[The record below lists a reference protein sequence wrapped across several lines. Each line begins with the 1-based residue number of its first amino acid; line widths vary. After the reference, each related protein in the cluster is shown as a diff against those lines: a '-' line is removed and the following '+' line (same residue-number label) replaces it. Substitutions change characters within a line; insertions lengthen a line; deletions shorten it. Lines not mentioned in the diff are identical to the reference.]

1 MFKLLSVTA
10 RTLCKED
17 FLARVD
23 AICAAGID
31 GIILREKDLS
41 EVSYRSLAS
50 DVLRICREKGTP
62 CALHTYVTA
71 AKSLHAEALH
81 LPLHAFLA
89 LGEKEKRVFP
99 TIGVSCHSLDDVIAA
114 QDGGCSYVTLGHI
127 FATDCKRGLPGRG
140 LDFLTDVCRHASVP
154 VYAIGGIDKDN
165 IARVRDA
172 GASGVCIMSGLM
184 VCPNPAA
191 YLEELH
197 HAL

>member
-17 FLARVD
+17 FLARVG

-50 DVLRICREKGTP
+50 DVLQICRDRETP
-62 CALHTYVTA
+62 CALHTYPA
-71 AKSLHAEALH
+71 AAQQLHAKALH

-89 LGEKEKRVFP
+89 LGEAEKRAFP
-99 TIGVSCHSLDDVIAA
+99 TIGVSCHSLDDVMAA
-114 QDGGCSYVTLGHI
+114 QEGGCSYVTLGHI
-127 FATDCKRGLPGRG
+127 FATDCKKGLPGRG
-140 LDFLTDVCRHASVP
+140 LAFLSEVCRHASVP
-154 VYAIGGIDKDN
+154 VYAIGGINRDN

-172 GASGVCIMSGLM
+172 GVSGACIMSGLM
-184 VCPNPAA
+184 TCRDPAE
-191 YLEELH
+191 YLEELR

>member
-41 EVSYRSLAS
+41 ELSYRSLAS
-50 DVLRICREKGTP
+50 DVLQICRDRETP
-62 CALHTYVTA
+62 CALHTYPA
-71 AKSLHAEALH
+71 AAQQLHAKALH
-81 LPLHAFLA
+81 LPLQAFLS
-89 LGEKEKRVFP
+89 LGEAEKRAFP
-99 TIGVSCHSLDDVIAA
+99 TIGVSCHSLDDVMAA
-114 QDGGCSYVTLGHI
+114 QEGGCSYVTLGHI

-140 LDFLTDVCRHASVP
+140 LDFLTEVCRHASVP
-154 VYAIGGIDKDN
+154 VYAIGGINRDN

-172 GASGVCIMSGLM
+172 GASGACIMSGFM
-184 VCPNPAA
+184 TCPDPKA
-191 YLEELH
+191 YWEELH

>member
-31 GIILREKDLS
+31 GIILREKDLP
-41 EVSYRSLAS
+41 ELKYRSLAA
-50 DVLRICREKGTP
+50 DVLQICRDTGTP
-62 CALHTYVTA
+62 CALHTYPA
-71 AKSLHAEALH
+71 AAQQLHAKALH
-81 LPLHAFLA
+81 LPLQAFLS
-89 LGEKEKRVFP
+89 LGEAEKGAFP
-99 TIGVSCHSLDDVIAA
+99 TIGVSCHSLGDVIAA

-127 FATDCKRGLPGRG
+127 FATDCKKGLPGRG

-172 GASGVCIMSGLM
+172 GASGACIMSGLM

>member
-50 DVLRICREKGTP
+50 DVLQICRDRETP
-62 CALHTYVTA
+62 CALHTYPA
-71 AKSLHAEALH
+71 AAQQLHAKALH
-81 LPLHAFLA
+81 LPLQAFLS
-89 LGEKEKRVFP
+89 LGEAEKRAFP

-127 FATDCKRGLPGRG
+127 FATDCKKGLPGRG
-140 LDFLTDVCRHASVP
+140 LAFLSEVCRHASVP
-154 VYAIGGIDKDN
+154 VYAIGGINRDN

-172 GASGVCIMSGLM
+172 GASGACIMSGLM
-184 VCPNPAA
+184 ACPNPAA

>member
-50 DVLRICREKGTP
+50 DVLQICRDRETP
-62 CALHTYVTA
+62 CALHTYPA
-71 AKSLHAEALH
+71 AAQQLHAKALH
-81 LPLHAFLA
+81 LPLQAFLA
-89 LGEKEKRVFP
+89 LGENEKRAFP

-140 LDFLTDVCRHASVP
+140 LAFLDEVCRRANVP
-154 VYAIGGIDKDN
+154 VYAIGGINRDN

-172 GASGVCIMSGLM
+172 GASGACIMSGLM
-184 VCPNPAA
+184 TCPNPAA
-191 YLEELH
+191 YVEELH

>member
-41 EVSYRSLAS
+41 ELKYRSLAA
-50 DVLRICREKGTP
+50 DVLQICRDTGTP

-81 LPLHAFLA
+81 LPLQAFLS
-89 LGEKEKRVFP
+89 LGEAEKRAFP

-140 LDFLTDVCRHASVP
+140 LAFLDEVCRRANVP
-154 VYAIGGIDKDN
+154 VYAIGGINRDN

-172 GASGVCIMSGLM
+172 GASGACIMSGLM
-184 VCPNPAA
+184 TCPDPAA
-191 YLEELH
+191 YLEELR

>member
-1 MFKLLSVTA
+1 MFNLLSFTS

-17 FLARVD
+17 FLARVG

-31 GIILREKDLS
+31 GIILREKDLP
-41 EVSYRSLAS
+41 ELKYRSLAA
-50 DVLRICREKGTP
+50 DVLQICRDTGTP
-62 CALHTYVTA
+62 CALHTYPAA

-81 LPLHAFLA
+81 LPLQAFLA
-89 LGEKEKRVFP
+89 LGEKEKRAFP

-114 QDGGCSYVTLGHI
+114 QEGGCSYVTLGHI

-140 LDFLTDVCRHASVP
+140 LAFLDEVCRRANVP
-154 VYAIGGIDKDN
+154 VYAIGGINRDN

-172 GASGVCIMSGLM
+172 GASGACIMSGFM
-184 VCPNPAA
+184 TCPDPKA
-191 YLEELH
+191 YWEELR

>member
-50 DVLRICREKGTP
+50 DVLQICRDRETP
-62 CALHTYVTA
+62 CALHTYPA
-71 AKSLHAEALH
+71 AAQQLHAKALH
-81 LPLHAFLA
+81 LPLQAFLS
-89 LGEKEKRVFP
+89 LGEAEKRAFP

-140 LDFLTDVCRHASVP
+140 LAFLDEVCRRANVP
-154 VYAIGGIDKDN
+154 VYAIGGINRDN

-172 GASGVCIMSGLM
+172 GASGACIMSGLM

>member
-1 MFKLLSVTA
+1 MFNLLSFTS

-17 FLARVD
+17 FLARVG

-31 GIILREKDLS
+31 GIILREKDLP
-41 EVSYRSLAS
+41 ELKYRSLAA
-50 DVLRICREKGTP
+50 DVLQICRDTGTP

-99 TIGVSCHSLDDVIAA
+99 TIGVSCHSLDDVVAA
-114 QDGGCSYVTLGHI
+114 QEGGCSYVTLGHI
-127 FATDCKRGLPGRG
+127 FATDCKKGLPGRG

-172 GASGVCIMSGLM
+172 GASGACIMSGLM

>member
-50 DVLRICREKGTP
+50 DVLQICRDRETP
-62 CALHTYVTA
+62 CALHTYPA
-71 AKSLHAEALH
+71 AAQQLHAKALH
-81 LPLHAFLA
+81 LPLQAFLS
-89 LGEKEKRVFP
+89 LGEAEKRAFP
-99 TIGVSCHSLDDVIAA
+99 TIGVSCHSLDDVVAA
-114 QDGGCSYVTLGHI
+114 QEGGCSYVTLGHI

-172 GASGVCIMSGLM
+172 GASGACIMSGLM

-191 YLEELH
+191 YLEELY

>member
-1 MFKLLSVTA
+1 MFKLLSVTS

-17 FLARVD
+17 FLARVG

-41 EVSYRSLAS
+41 EVSYQSLAIN
-50 DVLRICREKGTP
+50 VLQICREKGTP

-99 TIGVSCHSLDDVIAA
+99 TIGVSCHSLDDVVAA
-114 QDGGCSYVTLGHI
+114 QEGGCSYVTLGHI
-127 FATDCKRGLPGRG
+127 FATDCKKGLPGRG
-140 LDFLTDVCRHASVP
+140 LAFLSEVCRHASVP
-154 VYAIGGIDKDN
+154 VYAIGGINRDN

-172 GASGVCIMSGLM
+172 GASGACIMSGLM
-184 VCPNPAA
+184 ICRDPAE
-191 YLEELH
+191 YLEELR

>member
-41 EVSYRSLAS
+41 EVSYRSLAF
-50 DVLRICREKGTP
+50 DVLQICYDRETP
-62 CALHTYVTA
+62 CALHTYPA
-71 AKSLHAEALH
+71 AAQQLHAKALH
-81 LPLHAFLA
+81 LPLRAFLS
-89 LGEKEKRVFP
+89 LGAAEKRAFP

>member
-1 MFKLLSVTA
+1 MFNLLSFTS
-10 RTLCKED
+10 RTLCKEG
-17 FLARVD
+17 FLARIG

-31 GIILREKDLS
+31 GIILREKDLP
-41 EVSYRSLAS
+41 ELKYRSLAA
-50 DVLRICREKGTP
+50 DVLQICREKGTL

-99 TIGVSCHSLDDVIAA
+99 TIGVSCHSLDDVVAA
-114 QDGGCSYVTLGHI
+114 QEGGCSYVTLGHI

-140 LDFLTDVCRHASVP
+140 LAFLDEVCRRANVP
-154 VYAIGGIDKDN
+154 VYAIGGINRDN
-165 IARVRDA
+165 IARVRDT
-172 GASGVCIMSGLM
+172 GASGACIMSGLM
-184 VCPNPAA
+184 TCPDPAA
-191 YLEELH
+191 YLEELR

>member
-17 FLARVD
+17 FLARVGT
-23 AICAAGID
+23 ICAAGID

-50 DVLRICREKGTP
+50 DVLQICRDRETP
-62 CALHTYVTA
+62 CALHTYPA
-71 AKSLHAEALH
+71 AAQQLHAKALH
-81 LPLHAFLA
+81 LPLQAFLS
-89 LGEKEKRVFP
+89 LGEAEKRAFP

-140 LDFLTDVCRHASVP
+140 PDFLTDVCRHASVP

-172 GASGVCIMSGLM
+172 GASGACIMSGLM
-184 VCPNPAA
+184 ACPNPAA

>member
-41 EVSYRSLAS
+41 EVSYRSLAF
-50 DVLRICREKGTP
+50 DVLQICRDRETP
-62 CALHTYVTA
+62 CALHTYPA
-71 AKSLHAEALH
+71 AAQQLPAKALH
-81 LPLHAFLA
+81 LPLRAFLS
-89 LGEKEKRVFP
+89 LGEAEKRAFP

>member
-1 MFKLLSVTA
+1 MFNLLSFTS

-50 DVLRICREKGTP
+50 DVLQICRDRETP

-89 LGEKEKRVFP
+89 LGEKEKRAFP
-99 TIGVSCHSLDDVIAA
+99 TIGVSCHSLDDVMAA
-114 QDGGCSYVTLGHI
+114 QEGGCSYVTLGHI

-140 LDFLTDVCRHASVP
+140 LAFLDEVCRRANVP
-154 VYAIGGIDKDN
+154 VYAIGGINRDN

-172 GASGVCIMSGLM
+172 GASGACIMSGLM
-184 VCPNPAA
+184 TCPDPAA
-191 YLEELH
+191 YLEELR

>member
-17 FLARVD
+17 FLARVG

-50 DVLRICREKGTP
+50 DVLQICRDRETP
-62 CALHTYVTA
+62 CALHTYPA
-71 AKSLHAEALH
+71 AAQQLHAKALH
-81 LPLHAFLA
+81 LPLQAFLS
-89 LGEKEKRVFP
+89 LGEAEKRAFP
-99 TIGVSCHSLDDVIAA
+99 TIGVSCHSLDDVMAA
-114 QDGGCSYVTLGHI
+114 QEGGCSYVTLGHI
-127 FATDCKRGLPGRG
+127 FATDCKMGLPGRG
-140 LDFLTDVCRHASVP
+140 LAFLSEVCRHASVP

-172 GASGVCIMSGLM
+172 GASGACIMSGLM
-184 VCPNPAA
+184 ACPNPAA

>member
-1 MFKLLSVTA
+1 MFKLLSVTS

-17 FLARVD
+17 FLARVG

-41 EVSYRSLAS
+41 EPEYQSLAIN
-50 DVLRICREKGTP
+50 VLRICREKGTP

-81 LPLHAFLA
+81 LPLQAFLS
-89 LGEKEKRVFP
+89 LGEKEKRAFP

-127 FATDCKRGLPGRG
+127 FATNCKRGLPGRG
-140 LDFLTDVCRHASVP
+140 PDFLTDVCRHASVP

-172 GASGVCIMSGLM
+172 GASGACIMSGLM

>member
-10 RTLCKED
+10 RTLCKEG

-50 DVLRICREKGTP
+50 DVLQICRDRETP
-62 CALHTYVTA
+62 CALHTYPA
-71 AKSLHAEALH
+71 AAQQLHAKALH
-81 LPLHAFLA
+81 LPLQAFLS
-89 LGEKEKRVFP
+89 LGEAEKRAFP
-99 TIGVSCHSLDDVIAA
+99 TIGVSCHSLDDVMAA
-114 QDGGCSYVTLGHI
+114 QEGGCSYVTLGHI

-140 LDFLTDVCRHASVP
+140 LAFLDEVCRRANVP
-154 VYAIGGIDKDN
+154 VYAIGGINRDN

-172 GASGVCIMSGLM
+172 GASGACIMSGLM
-184 VCPNPAA
+184 TCPDPAA
-191 YLEELH
+191 YLEELR

>member
-1 MFKLLSVTA
+1 MFKLLSVTS

-17 FLARVD
+17 FIARVG

-41 EVSYRSLAS
+41 EVSYQSLAS
-50 DVLRICREKGTP
+50 DVLQICREKGTP
-62 CALHTYVTA
+62 CVLHTYVTA
-71 AKSLHAEALH
+71 AQQLHAEALH

-99 TIGVSCHSLDDVIAA
+99 TIGVSCHSLDDVVAA
-114 QDGGCSYVTLGHI
+114 QEGGCSYVTLGYI
-127 FATDCKRGLPGRG
+127 FAKKKKKGLPGRG
-140 LDFLTDVCRHASVP
+140 LAFLSEVCRHASVP
-154 VYAIGGIDKDN
+154 VYAIGGINRDN

-172 GASGVCIMSGLM
+172 GASGASIMSGRM
-184 VCPNPAA
+184 TCRYPVE
-191 YLEELH
+191 YMEELL

>member
-17 FLARVD
+17 FLAQVG

-41 EVSYRSLAS
+41 ESEYQSLAA

-62 CALHTYVTA
+62 CALHTYVNPA
-71 AKSLHAEALH
+71 QSLRARVLH

-89 LGEKEKRVFP
+89 LSAEEKRAFP
-99 TIGVSCHSLDDVIAA
+99 TIGVSCHSLDEVMAA
-114 QDGGCSYVTLGHI
+114 QEGGCAYVTLGHI
-127 FATDCKRGLPGRG
+127 FATDCKKGLPGRG
-140 LDFLTDVCRHASVP
+140 LAFLSDVCRHASVP
-154 VYAIGGIDKDN
+154 VYAIGGIGKDN

-172 GASGVCIMSGLM
+172 GASGACIMSGLM
-184 VCPNPAA
+184 TCPDPAE
-191 YLEELH
+191 YLEDLR

>member
-10 RTLCKED
+10 RTLCKEG

-50 DVLRICREKGTP
+50 DVLQICRDRETP
-62 CALHTYVTA
+62 CALHTYPA
-71 AKSLHAEALH
+71 AAQQLHAKALH
-81 LPLHAFLA
+81 LPLQAFLS
-89 LGEKEKRVFP
+89 LGEAEKRAFP

-172 GASGVCIMSGLM
+172 GASGACIMSGLM
-184 VCPNPAA
+184 ACPNPAA

>member
-50 DVLRICREKGTP
+50 DVLQICRDRETP
-62 CALHTYVTA
+62 CALHTYPA
-71 AKSLHAEALH
+71 AAQQLHAKALH
-81 LPLHAFLA
+81 LPLQAFLS
-89 LGEKEKRVFP
+89 LGEAEKRAFP
-99 TIGVSCHSLDDVIAA
+99 TIGVSCHSLDDVMAA
-114 QDGGCSYVTLGHI
+114 QEGGCSYVTLGHI
-127 FATDCKRGLPGRG
+127 FATDCKMGLPGRG
-140 LDFLTDVCRHASVP
+140 LAFLSEVCRHASVP

>member
-1 MFKLLSVTA
+1 MFKILSVTA
-10 RTLCKED
+10 RTLCKEG
-17 FLARVD
+17 FLARIG

-31 GIILREKDLS
+31 GIILREKDLP
-41 EVSYRSLAS
+41 ELKYRSLAA
-50 DVLRICREKGTP
+50 DVLQICRDRETP
-62 CALHTYVTA
+62 CALHTYPA
-71 AKSLHAEALH
+71 AAQQLHAKALH

-172 GASGVCIMSGLM
+172 GASGACIMSGLM
-184 VCPNPAA
+184 ACPNPAA

>member
-10 RTLCKED
+10 RTLCKEG

-50 DVLRICREKGTP
+50 DVLQICRDRETP
-62 CALHTYVTA
+62 CALHTYPA
-71 AKSLHAEALH
+71 AAQQLHAKALH
-81 LPLHAFLA
+81 LPLQAFLS
-89 LGEKEKRVFP
+89 LGEAEKRAFP
-99 TIGVSCHSLDDVIAA
+99 TIGVSCHSLDDVMAA
-114 QDGGCSYVTLGHI
+114 QEGGCSYVTFGHI

-140 LDFLTDVCRHASVP
+140 LAFLDEVCRRANVP
-154 VYAIGGIDKDN
+154 VYAIGGINRDN

-172 GASGVCIMSGLM
+172 GASGACIMSGLM
-184 VCPNPAA
+184 TCPDPAA
-191 YLEELH
+191 YLEELR

>member
-10 RTLCKED
+10 RTLCKEG

-50 DVLRICREKGTP
+50 DVLQICRDRETP
-62 CALHTYVTA
+62 CALHTYPA
-71 AKSLHAEALH
+71 AAQQLHAKALH
-81 LPLHAFLA
+81 LPLQAFLS
-89 LGEKEKRVFP
+89 LGEAEKRAFP

-127 FATDCKRGLPGRG
+127 FATDCKKGLPGRG
-140 LDFLTDVCRHASVP
+140 LAFLSEVCRHASVP

-172 GASGVCIMSGLM
+172 GASGACIMSGLM

>member
-1 MFKLLSVTA
+1 MFNLLSFTS

-17 FLARVD
+17 FLARVG

-31 GIILREKDLS
+31 GIILREKDLP
-41 EVSYRSLAS
+41 ELKYRSLAA
-50 DVLRICREKGTP
+50 DVLQICREKGTP

-81 LPLHAFLA
+81 LPLQAFLS
-89 LGEKEKRVFP
+89 LGEAEKRAFP

-140 LDFLTDVCRHASVP
+140 LAFLDEVCRRANVP
-154 VYAIGGIDKDN
+154 VYAIGGINRDN

-172 GASGVCIMSGLM
+172 GASGACIMSGFM
-184 VCPNPAA
+184 TCPDPKA
-191 YLEELH
+191 YWEELH

>member
-50 DVLRICREKGTP
+50 DVLQICRDRETP
-62 CALHTYVTA
+62 CALHTYPA
-71 AKSLHAEALH
+71 AAQQLHAKALH

-99 TIGVSCHSLDDVIAA
+99 TIGVSCHSLDDVVAA
-114 QDGGCSYVTLGHI
+114 QEGGCSYVTLGHI
-127 FATDCKRGLPGRG
+127 FATDCKKGLPGRG
-140 LDFLTDVCRHASVP
+140 LAFLSEVCRHASVP
-154 VYAIGGIDKDN
+154 VYAIGGINRDN

-172 GASGVCIMSGLM
+172 GASGACIMSGLM

>member
-1 MFKLLSVTA
+1 MFKLLSVTS

-17 FLARVD
+17 FLARVG

-41 EVSYRSLAS
+41 EREYQSLAIN
-50 DVLRICREKGTP
+50 VLRICREKGTP
-62 CALHTYVTA
+62 CALHAYVTA

-140 LDFLTDVCRHASVP
+140 LDFLTA
-154 VYAIGGIDKDN
+154 KN
-165 IARVRDA
+165 I
-172 GASGVCIMSGLM
+172 
-184 VCPNPAA
+184 
-191 YLEELH
+191 Y
-197 HAL
+197 

>member
-1 MFKLLSVTA
+1 MFKLLSVTS

-17 FLARVD
+17 FLARVG

-41 EVSYRSLAS
+41 EREYQSLAIN
-50 DVLRICREKGTP
+50 VLRICREKGTP
-62 CALHTYVTA
+62 CAMHTYVTA

-81 LPLHAFLA
+81 LPLQAFLS
-89 LGEKEKRVFP
+89 LGEAEKRAFP
-99 TIGVSCHSLDDVIAA
+99 TIGVSCHSLDDVMAA

-140 LDFLTDVCRHASVP
+140 PDFLTDVCRHASVP

-172 GASGVCIMSGLM
+172 GASGACIMSGLM
-184 VCPNPAA
+184 ACPNPAA

>member
-50 DVLRICREKGTP
+50 DVLQICRDRETP
-62 CALHTYVTA
+62 CALHTYPA
-71 AKSLHAEALH
+71 AAQQLQAEALH

-89 LGEKEKRVFP
+89 LGEKEKRAFP
-99 TIGVSCHSLDDVIAA
+99 TIGVSCHSLDDVVAA
-114 QDGGCSYVTLGHI
+114 QEGGCSYVTLGHI

-140 LDFLTDVCRHASVP
+140 LAFLDEVCRRANVP
-154 VYAIGGIDKDN
+154 VYAIGGINRDN

-172 GASGVCIMSGLM
+172 GASGACIMSGLM
-184 VCPNPAA
+184 TCPDPAA
-191 YLEELH
+191 YLEELR